1 MVATDSAERETR
13 DGDNAKPMKICI
25 VAQTFAPQEEG
36 GAEIVAR
43 MCAAELSRF
52 HDVIILSLGLEGD
65 EIAPPGE
72 TVNSDGIRVLRVNWH
87 NSYLPGPRKPA
98 VGKLAKFVW
107 HLRSALGATS
117 AEEVKALLLREK
129 VDLVYAHNSARMQP
143 AIFEATSA
151 LNIPLCLHLHDY
163 AFLCPKSS
171 MFRSSGNC
179 EKPCVECRILTAR
192 IKSSQGEGVTAI
204 SVSDALRQRLLKN
217 GVFPKADWH
226 VLLNANRSE
235 ALFNAPLI
243 GRREGR
249 SEIFTFGYLGA
260 LAEEKGIEDLIRS
273 FLKLSSDEPRTLLIA
288 GRGREDYERHLKSLA
303 ADASIRFLGFVAP
316 EEIYKVADAVVVP
329 SRWHEPQSLI
339 LMEAATYGVPVIGT
353 ERGGTPEILRDL
365 GTGWC
370 YDPDKETALASVM
383 ERALAIGR
391 ENWWKQRDTHFPGI
405 EGFEGTSEVSGYY
418 NKLNDILSAAKMRSA
433 AGQADVDLHRK

>member
-1 MVATDSAERETR
+1 
-13 DGDNAKPMKICI
+13 MKICI

-43 MCAAELSRF
+43 MCAAELSRY
-52 HDVIILSLGLEGD
+52 HDVIVLSLGLEGD

-72 TVNSDGIRVLRVNWH
+72 STNSDGIRVLRVNWH

-98 VGKLAKFVW
+98 IGKLAKLLW

-117 AEEVKALLLREK
+117 ASDVKQLLLREK

-151 LNIPLCLHLHDY
+151 LGIPLCLHLHDY
-163 AFLCPKSS
+163 ALLCPKSS

-179 EKPCVECRILTAR
+179 EKPCLECRVLTAR
-192 IKSSQGEGVTAI
+192 IKSSSGDGVTVI
-204 SVSDALRQRLLKN
+204 SVSDALRQRFLRN
-217 GVFPKADWH
+217 GVLPKADWH

-235 ALFNAPLI
+235 ALFQTPLV
-243 GRREGR
+243 GRDRGT
-249 SEIFTFGYLGA
+249 SERFTFGYLGA
-260 LAEEKGIEDLIRS
+260 LAEEKGIEDLIRA
-273 FLKLSSDEPRTLLIA
+273 FLKLPLRDDATLLVA
-288 GRGREDYERHLKSLA
+288 GRGREDYVQHLKSLVG
-303 ADASIRFLGFVAP
+303 DAPVTFLGFVPP
-316 EEIYKVADAVVVP
+316 EEVYKVADVIVVP

-370 YDPDKETALASVM
+370 YDPDKDNALVDTLD
-383 ERALAIGR
+383 RALSIGR
-391 ENWWKQRDTHFPGI
+391 ERWWLERNRHFPGI
-405 EGFEGTSEVSGYY
+405 EGFRGTSEASGYY
-418 NKLNDILSAAKMRSA
+418 QRLNDILVAAAERAQPPKKTVA
-433 AGQADVDLHRK
+433 

>member
-1 MVATDSAERETR
+1 
-13 DGDNAKPMKICI
+13 MKICI

-43 MCAAELSRF
+43 MCAAELSRY
-52 HDVIILSLGLEGD
+52 HDVIVLSLGLEGD

-72 TVNSDGIRVLRVNWH
+72 SKNSDGIRVLRVNWH

-98 VGKLAKFVW
+98 IGKLAKLLW

-117 AEEVKALLLREK
+117 ASDVKQLLLREK

-151 LNIPLCLHLHDY
+151 LGIPLCLHLHDY
-163 AFLCPKSS
+163 ALLCPKSS

-179 EKPCVECRILTAR
+179 DKPCLECRVLTAR
-192 IKSSQGEGVTAI
+192 IKSSSGDGVTVI
-204 SVSDALRQRLLKN
+204 SVSDALRQRFLRN
-217 GVFPKADWH
+217 GVLPKADWH

-235 ALFNAPLI
+235 ALFQAPLV
-243 GRREGR
+243 GRDRGT
-249 SEIFTFGYLGA
+249 SERFTFGYLGA
-260 LAEEKGIEDLIRS
+260 LAEEKGIEDLIRA
-273 FLKLSSDEPRTLLIA
+273 FLKLPRRDDATLLVA
-288 GRGREDYERHLKSLA
+288 GRGREDYVQHLKSLVG
-303 ADASIRFLGFVAP
+303 DAPVTFLGFVPP
-316 EEIYKVADAVVVP
+316 EEVYKVADVIVVP

-370 YDPDKETALASVM
+370 YDPDKDNALADTLD
-383 ERALAIGR
+383 RALSIGHER
-391 ENWWKQRDTHFPGI
+391 WWPERNTHFPGI
-405 EGFEGTSEVSGYY
+405 EGFRGTSEASGYY
-418 NKLNDILSAAKMRSA
+418 QRLNDILVAAAEKVQTPKKTVA
-433 AGQADVDLHRK
+433 

>member
-1 MVATDSAERETR
+1 MR
-13 DGDNAKPMKICI
+13 DGEKAKPMKICI

-43 MCAAELSRF
+43 MCAVELSRY

-65 EIAPPGE
+65 HIAPPGE
-72 TVNSDGIRVLRVNWH
+72 TTNSDGIRVLRINWH

-98 VGKLAKFVW
+98 VGKLAKLAW
-107 HLRSALGATS
+107 HIRSAMGATS
-117 AEEVKALLLREK
+117 ANDVKELLLREK

-151 LNIPLCLHLHDY
+151 LKIPLCLHLHDY
-163 AFLCPKSS
+163 ALLCPKSS

-179 EKPCVECRILTAR
+179 EKPCLECRVLTAR
-192 IKSSQGEGVTAI
+192 IKSSKGDGVTAI
-204 SVSDALRQRLLKN
+204 SVSDALRQRFLRN
-217 GVFPKADWH
+217 GVLPLADWH

-235 ALFNAPLI
+235 ALFQAPLV
-243 GRREGR
+243 GRKNST
-249 SEIFTFGYLGA
+249 SERFTFGYLGA
-260 LAEEKGIEDLIRS
+260 LAEEKGIEDLIRAFVTLPQS
-273 FLKLSSDEPRTLLIA
+273 EPSTLLVA

-303 ADASIRFLGFVAP
+303 GDAPIHFLGFVPP
-316 EEIYKVADAVVVP
+316 EDVYKVADVIVVP

-370 YDPDKETALASVM
+370 YDPDRETGLTDIL
-383 ERALAIGR
+383 ERALSIGHDR
-391 ENWWKQRDTHFPGI
+391 WWLERDTHFPGI
-405 EGFEGTSEVSGYY
+405 DGFRGTSEASGYY
-418 NKLNDILSAAKMRSA
+418 QKLNEILIAATAVKIPDSNHINA
-433 AGQADVDLHRK
+433 

>member
-1 MVATDSAERETR
+1 
-13 DGDNAKPMKICI
+13 MKICI

-43 MCAAELSRF
+43 MCAAELARY

-65 EIAPPGE
+65 KVAPPGE
-72 TVNSDGIRVLRVNWH
+72 SINSDGIRVLRVNWH

-98 VGKLAKFVW
+98 VSKLGKLAW
-107 HLRSALGATS
+107 HIRSALGATS
-117 AEEVKALLLREK
+117 AKEVKDLLLREK

-163 AFLCPKSS
+163 ALLCPKSS

-179 EKPCVECRILTAR
+179 EKPCLECRLLTAR
-192 IKSSQGEGVTAI
+192 IKSSDGEGVTAI
-204 SVSDALRQRLLKN
+204 SVSDALRQRFLRN
-217 GVFPKADWH
+217 GVLPKADWH

-235 ALFNAPLI
+235 TLFHAPMV
-243 GRREGR
+243 GRKSGT
-249 SEIFTFGYLGA
+249 SERFTFGYLGA
-260 LAEEKGIEDLIRS
+260 LAEEKGVEDLIRA
-273 FLKLSSDEPRTLLIA
+273 FLKQTHPEPATLLIA
-288 GRGREDYERHLKSLA
+288 GRGREDYVRHLKSLVGNA
-303 ADASIRFLGFVAP
+303 PIQFLGFVPP
-316 EEIYKVADAVVVP
+316 EEVYKIADVVVVP

-370 YDPDKETALASVM
+370 YDPD
-383 ERALAIGR
+383 R
-391 ENWWKQRDTHFPGI
+391 ENSLVETLEKALSIGHERWWLERDTHFPGI
-405 EGFEGTSEVSGYY
+405 VGFQGTSEVSHYY
-418 NKLNDILSAAKMRSA
+418 QRLNGILETALAARNVDSA
-433 AGQADVDLHRK
+433 